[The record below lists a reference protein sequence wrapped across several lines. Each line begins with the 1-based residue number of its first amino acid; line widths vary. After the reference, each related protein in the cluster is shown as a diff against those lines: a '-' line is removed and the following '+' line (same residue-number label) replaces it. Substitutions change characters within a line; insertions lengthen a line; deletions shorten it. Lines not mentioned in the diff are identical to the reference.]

1 MKYTSDLKDRFF
13 KANFPVFR
21 ISDIRLS
28 FSRTGIKDNYL
39 YLMLHN
45 MERRKEIT
53 RIIRG
58 VYTFHGDVNVV
69 GFAFQPFYYGFEDAL
84 SIRGIS
90 LQGTNPIVVT
100 LRNVRQGVRTF
111 RGRNYLIRRIPQNLL
126 FGYSMVKRGEFWI
139 PVSDI
144 EKTVIDMLY
153 FDDYIRDE
161 LWPGI
166 LEQLEMERLND
177 YLKRYKKEFRG
188 KMLKTIKEERAKV
201 K

>member
-1 MKYTSDLKDRFF
+1 
-13 KANFPVFR
+13 
-21 ISDIRLS
+21 
-28 FSRTGIKDNYL
+28 
-39 YLMLHN
+39 
-45 MERRKEIT
+45 
-53 RIIRG
+53 
-58 VYTFHGDVNVV
+58 
-69 GFAFQPFYYGFEDAL
+69 
-84 SIRGIS
+84 
-90 LQGTNPIVVT
+90 
-100 LRNVRQGVRTF
+100 
-111 RGRNYLIRRIPQNLL
+111 
-126 FGYSMVKRGEFWI
+126 MVKRGEFWI

-201 K
+201 KYCQRSWQ